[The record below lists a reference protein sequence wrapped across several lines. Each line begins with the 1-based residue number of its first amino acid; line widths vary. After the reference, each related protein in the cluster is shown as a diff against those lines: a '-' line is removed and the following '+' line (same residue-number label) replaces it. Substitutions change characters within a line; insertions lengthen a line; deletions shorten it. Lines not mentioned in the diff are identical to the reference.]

1 MDWATTLQDA
11 GVIAAASTAIF
22 FVIDFIKKLYYK
34 LPWGW
39 IQKTPGEVWFA
50 LSIAFGL
57 GIALILFWDS
67 FFGTDASVSS
77 GLASAAYGLV
87 SGAGS
92 KFINSIASSA
102 GAKLQASKEEAK
114 AKTVAITNGK
124 KEEVKVPEPKIEPVP
139 ENPTETTLGG
149 TVQTP
154 VYNEETSTPSL
165 QGRVEEMKDKIEDRL
180 RKSVYVIAPDGK
192 VTEFDYIPTEA
203 EIKAQFPTKP
213 IVEVV
218 KKVVPLHR
226 VLRVGA
232 LLAHVVDCLVVVGV
246 HHEPVGLG
254 DGDHTEVGEAGD
266 ILGVDELQV
275 GDHVAGIAC
284 PVLGA
289 GIGEAVQGDAGGG
302 VADGVDVDLHAGP
315 IEGGAH
321 LVVVLGIPQQLAVAR
336 LVQVGLLEVG
346 GPAFQDAVHEDLGGH
361 DLEEPAG
368 LGGVRLARAST
379 AERSSSGPMST
390 AVGKRIVIFPEASKS
405 WRACRAAASPPGR
418 LGM

>member
-1 MDWATTLQDA
+1 MDWAITLQDA

-67 FFGTDASVSS
+67 FFGVDASVST
-77 GLASAAYGLV
+77 GLASTFYGLI

-92 KFINSIASSA
+92 KLMNSVFGTA

-114 AKTVAITNGK
+114 AKTATITNGK
-124 KEEVKVPEPKIEPVP
+124 KEEPKIPEPKIEPVP
-139 ENPTETTLGG
+139 ETPTETTLGG

-154 VYNEETSTPSL
+154 VYEEASTPSL

-180 RKSVYVIAPDGK
+180 RKTVYVIAPDGK

-218 KKVVPLHR
+218 KKVVP
-226 VLRVGA
+226 
-232 LLAHVVDCLVVVGV
+232 
-246 HHEPVGLG
+246 EG
-254 DGDHTEVGEAGD
+254 DYV
-266 ILGVDELQV
+266 I
-275 GDHVAGIAC
+275 I
-284 PVLGA
+284 
-289 GIGEAVQGDAGGG
+289 
-302 VADGVDVDLHAGP
+302 DGTVYPLTK
-315 IEGGAH
+315 EG
-321 LVVVLGIPQQLAVAR
+321 
-336 LVQVGLLEVG
+336 
-346 GPAFQDAVHEDLGGH
+346 
-361 DLEEPAG
+361 
-368 LGGVRLARAST
+368 
-379 AERSSSGPMST
+379 
-390 AVGKRIVIFPEASKS
+390 
-405 WRACRAAASPPGR
+405 
-418 LGM
+418 